1 MFASYD
7 VENLSNFRSFSSS
20 IYYQY
25 GIVPDSYISTAVHLL
40 NKEAN
45 FYFCR
50 PIVMTE
56 FQTIIPMLDQLRMGL
71 ESFCLLEALQSK
83 KKILQPLFL
92 EGSSFFKPTRDLI
105 LDSVVAEFSEDGTN
119 AKIKEIDIFKY
130 FHDFIM
136 DCNEKESE

>member
-1 MFASYD
+1 MKSSLFETRTNCLVHIWCASVKVLGCRLQHVY

-20 IYYQY
+20 IYYGY

-71 ESFCLLEALQSK
+71 GSFCLLEALQSK
-83 KKILQPLFL
+83 KKNPTASFLGRQFILQTNK
-92 EGSSFFKPTRDLI
+92 GSHP
-105 LDSVVAEFSEDGTN
+105 
-119 AKIKEIDIFKY
+119 
-130 FHDFIM
+130 
-136 DCNEKESE
+136 